1 MRCSKCGEVISE
13 NQTFCLKCGAPLR
26 NIPGLNELER
36 ELADSVDSIFQDETE
51 EEEKED
57 VFRLDDDENADSDGE
72 IKDAEDEFDLG
83 VEIDP
88 NLSLDEVQMAVN
100 ANRQKEEDRARQAAK
115 RADARRKK
123 RQADEKKRRED
134 EARRLLQ
141 EAKKRKKRRIRN
153 LLITFMVL
161 LVLAGAGY
169 GIYHY
174 VQTAQNDKNDEES
187 QEYYVSGASY
197 YASESYAAA
206 LREFL
211 KADEA
216 AVSDTQKIKVKDIIW
231 QTYVQMGNHE
241 EDCCAILL
249 ELIELS
255 PYNLDYYQELITL
268 YQSLGKTDEMEA
280 LFESIEDEDIY
291 NTLLQYRSEIPEVNY
306 EDGDYDTAITIELTA
321 LEDSTIYY
329 TVRNGKE
336 PQDPTTSSTKYT
348 GGITLDE
355 EGTWY
360 LKAIA
365 VSSGGSLSAIL
376 SCTWTLDFG
385 IPEDITVSPSNGTY
399 TGYTNIVVESPS
411 GTPVYYTIDGED
423 PTNEDLL
430 YDSSSTRMEWGNHIY
445 KFAAINAAGYSS
457 NVVSVIYNCE
467 VEQNYTYD
475 ETVSMLKS
483 YLMSEGILENT
494 DGTFEDG
501 SYVKFVYVEAPVILD
516 IGFYLIRMEYYS
528 ESGSKITSAE
538 YAVEYATGAIA
549 FLEQTEDGGYEVT
562 RILRDTMGRLVD
574 EEGNPLA

>member
-1 MRCSKCGEVISE
+1 MRCSKCGEEIRE
-13 NQTFCLKCGAPLR
+13 NQIFCLKCGAPLQ
-26 NIPGLNELER
+26 NVPGLNELEK
-36 ELADSVDSIFQDETE
+36 ELADSVDSIFQDEKE
-51 EEEKED
+51 EED
-57 VFRLDDDENADSDGE
+57 VFQLDDEGDMDVQNEE
-72 IKDAEDEFDLG
+72 EEFDLG

-88 NLSLDEVQMAVN
+88 NLSLDEVEMAVN
-100 ANRQKEEDRARQAAK
+100 ANRQKEEEKARQAAK
-115 RADARRKK
+115 KADARKK
-123 RQADEKKRRED
+123 QRQENEKKKRED

-141 EAKKRKKRRIRN
+141 KARKRRKRRIRN
-153 LLITFMVL
+153 FLITLMVL
-161 LVLAGAGY
+161 LVLAGAAY
-169 GIYHY
+169 GVYHF

-187 QEYYVSGASY
+187 QEYYVAGASY

-241 EDCCAILL
+241 EDCCEVLL

-268 YQSLGKTDEMEA
+268 YQSLGKTDEMEE
-280 LFESIEDEDIY
+280 LFENIEDEDIY

-306 EDGDYDTAITIELTA
+306 EDGEYDTAITVELTA

-365 VSSGGSLSAIL
+365 VSSGGSVSAML

-385 IPEDITVSPSNGTY
+385 IPDDITVSPSNGTY
-399 TGYTNIVVESPS
+399 TGFTSIVVESPS
-411 GTPVYYTIDGED
+411 GTPVYYTIDGDD

-445 KFAAINAAGYSS
+445 KFAAINDAGYSS

-475 ETVSMLKS
+475 ETVSILKS
-483 YLMSEGILENT
+483 YLKSEGILENT

-528 ESGSKITSAE
+528 ESGSKITTAE
-538 YAVEYATGAIA
+538 YAVDYATGAIA
-549 FLEQTEDGGYEVT
+549 FLNQTEDGEYEVT